1 MEQLRSAER
10 ERFISKRVVVKIG
23 SSTIT
28 GGLESPDK
36 EFIENIASQISV
48 LKNEGLDIYV
58 VSSGAVACGR
68 SFVQDYDAGNLAHRQ
83 IAAAIGQPLLMSY
96 WAQGLSSRNLV
107 PAQILVTDQTL
118 RQAHQLL
125 RQMQPHQVP
134 IINANDAVSDF
145 EMRQWM
151 QISGDNDVLAG
162 QVALETG
169 CDTVYLLTDVSGVLD
184 NQGQLI
190 SAIDLQYPLPR
201 IEFNGTSK
209 TGTGGMASKHNVAL
223 NLAQQN
229 IRTIIGN
236 GREPNLVI
244 NGSKGLTVGTTY
256 LPYLHE

>member
-1 MEQLRSAER
+1 MENIRSAER
-10 ERFISKRVVVKIG
+10 ERFLSKRIVIKIG

-28 GGLESPDK
+28 GGQETPDR
-36 EFIENIASQISV
+36 EFLRDISSQIAV

-58 VSSGAVACGR
+58 VSSGAVACGKK
-68 SFVQDYDAGNLAHRQ
+68 FIQEYDSDNIAHRQ
-83 IAAAIGQPLLMSY
+83 IAAAIGQPMLMTH
-96 WAQGLSSRNLV
+96 WAQELARYNLI

-118 RQAHQLL
+118 RQTHSILS
-125 RQMQPHQVP
+125 QMQPHHVP

-169 CDTVYLLTDVSGVLD
+169 CDTVFLLTDVSGVLD
-184 NQGQLI
+184 SQGQII
-190 SAIDLQYPLPR
+190 SAIDLQYPLPE
-201 IEFNGTSK
+201 ISFNGKST

-229 IRTIIGN
+229 IRTMIGN
-236 GREPNLVI
+236 GREADFIV
-244 NGSKGLTVGTTY
+244 NGSKGHTVGTTY
-256 LPYLHE
+256 LPHLSQ